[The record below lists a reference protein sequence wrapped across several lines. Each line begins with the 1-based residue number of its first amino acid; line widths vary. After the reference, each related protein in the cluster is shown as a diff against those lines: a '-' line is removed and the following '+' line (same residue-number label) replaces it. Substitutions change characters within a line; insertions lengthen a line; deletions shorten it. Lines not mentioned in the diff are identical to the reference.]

1 MKEYKSY
8 FLCVKHCYTSSLL
21 YNGWLLALFGFFVP
35 LEYFLLIWIRHNYRW
50 KAANFDLCS
59 APMAIEQWGFFS
71 GPRLLWR
78 GHPFIKV
85 ISEDPWHSHLLLSV
99 WQWSCRYINRSVT
112 SGIRK
117 PNLPLAGRTLQPIA
131 PPLRLFYL
139 IVLSDAILLKKNQ
152 WHH

>member
-1 MKEYKSY
+1 MSCIATPVHSFITVGYWLYSGFSSHSNIFYSY
-8 FLCVKHCYTSSLL
+8 GYVIITGERLQILTYARHLWPLSSEGSLVGHA
-21 YNGWLLALFGFFVP
+21 YC
-35 LEYFLLIWIRHNYRW
+35 
-50 KAANFDLCS
+50 D
-59 APMAIEQWGFFS
+59 
-71 GPRLLWR
+71 R